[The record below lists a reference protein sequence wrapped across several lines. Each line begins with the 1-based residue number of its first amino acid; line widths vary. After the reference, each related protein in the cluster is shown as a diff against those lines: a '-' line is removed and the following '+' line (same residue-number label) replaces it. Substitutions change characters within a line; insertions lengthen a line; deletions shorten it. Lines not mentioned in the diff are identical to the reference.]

1 MSRESFWD
9 GLRALLLFLVLNEHI
24 ARMLHPVLLNSE
36 VLIDSSGGIDV
47 AFFFSPIQLLFN
59 GAAAVSVMFC
69 LTGYLISKSAFKSH
83 NLLSFDVIILF
94 IKRYLRICIPL
105 LGATVITYIA
115 IVTGVFEPQRLS
127 PLFITT
133 FGYEPFNLDVSFVDS
148 IKQALFTTPFLMNRD
163 NNPMLWVVSVELYA
177 SFALYLLCLIT
188 TNKWLK
194 GNIQIMVSLSVC
206 VVLICL
212 NHHEISIAFVLG
224 HTLAVLERFHLLR
237 HRRLLLGISTIG
249 LCGFL
254 FVLKGGVQNPFNFVG
269 AGVHQLDSQYIV
281 YGWGGAGLMLMI
293 MLSQRCQ
300 RYLSTKPLQLIGKA
314 SYSMLLVHFVALI
327 IATKWGTY
335 IAPHDV
341 VLQYMF
347 VSIVTYVGTFWLGTG
362 LYLAIEKPVLKRLN
376 RLPLGSNIKLVRTDL
391 SSAHPTN

>member
-1 MSRESFWD
+1 MSRDSYWD

-69 LTGYLISKSAFKSH
+69 LTGYLISKSAFKSQ
-83 NLLSFDVIILF
+83 NLLSFDIIILF
-94 IKRYLRICIPL
+94 FKRYLRICIPIV
-105 LGATVITYIA
+105 GAMIITYLAIA
-115 IVTGVFEPQRLS
+115 TGVFEPQRLS
-127 PLFITT
+127 PLYITT
-133 FGYEPFNLDVSFVDS
+133 FGYEPFNLDVSFVDM
-148 IKQALFTTPFLMNRD
+148 IKQALVTTPFLMNRD

-206 VVLICL
+206 AVLICL

-224 HTLAVLERFHLLR
+224 HTLAVLERFNLLR
-237 HRRLLLGISTIG
+237 HRKLLSVIATIALG
-249 LCGFL
+249 GFL
-254 FVLKGGVQNPFNFVG
+254 FVLKGGEQNPFNFVG

-281 YGWGGAGLMLMI
+281 YGWGGAGLMLLI
-293 MLSQRCQ
+293 MLSKRCQ
-300 RYLSTKPLQLIGKA
+300 RCLSSKPLQLVGKA
-314 SYSMLLVHFVALI
+314 SYSMLLIHIIALV
-327 IATKWGTY
+327 IATKWGAY
-335 IAPHDV
+335 VAPHDV
-341 VLQYMF
+341 VYQYMF
-347 VSIVTYVGTFWLGTG
+347 VSIVTYIGTFWLGTG
-362 LYLAIEKPVLKRLN
+362 LYLAIEKPVLKLLT
-376 RLPLGSNIKLVRTDL
+376 RLPLGSNIKLVTADL
-391 SSAHPTN
+391 PNAHPTN